1 MLPPQRNGQDRAHP
15 DGISIYAAIV
25 APCMLVSGNGGLS
38 LSSSTQG
45 QQYGLV
51 QGLGFSD
58 GENIGDDVPAIITMF
73 QLGVNPLPM
82 FSVFLT
88 SPSPPLKLNTVF
100 PTASEIVLG
109 GVSSKI
115 KPTLD
120 LVW

>member
-1 MLPPQRNGQDRAHP
+1 MVQVIFGFL
-15 DGISIYAAIV
+15 
-25 APCMLVSGNGGLS
+25 LS
-38 LSSSTQG
+38 LSTYG
-45 QQYGLV
+45 QRCGLV

-73 QLGVNPLPM
+73 QQGVIPLPM
-82 FSVFLT
+82 FSVVLT
-88 SPSPPLKLNTVF
+88 SPSPPLKLNAVF